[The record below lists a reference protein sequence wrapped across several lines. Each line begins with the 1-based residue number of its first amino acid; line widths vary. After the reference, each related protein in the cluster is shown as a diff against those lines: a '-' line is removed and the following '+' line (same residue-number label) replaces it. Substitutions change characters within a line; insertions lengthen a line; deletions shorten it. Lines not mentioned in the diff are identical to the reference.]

1 MSASERR
8 RPSEGDPLSVRRRY
22 VVWLVG
28 LAVYA
33 LAVFHRSS
41 LAVAGLAATERFDI
55 SASQLASFTMLQLL
69 VYASMQIPVGLMVDR
84 FGSRTVLTVAVSVV
98 SLGQV
103 AFALAGD
110 YPTALAARALVGVG
124 DAMTFICVLRLVTS
138 WFPRGQVPLI
148 SQLTGNLG
156 QLGALGAAAP
166 MTWALGHLGWTR
178 SYLAGAAIGL
188 VLLVAL
194 RLVLHDAPDRA
205 HLRGVPM
212 TARALVRS
220 LGASWEQPGTRLGL
234 WIHFST
240 PFSSAVL
247 GLLWGFPFLVSGE
260 HRSAGEAGALISLLF
275 LMNLAYGPLLGWLVG
290 RHPWHRSTLGLV
302 IVAAMAA
309 TWAVVLLWPGDAP
322 LWLLV
327 LLILVV
333 GAGGPGSMVGFDVAR
348 TSNPDHRTAS
358 ASGIINVGGFT
369 SALVAVVAVGV
380 VLDLLSAGGSEGSY
394 TPEAFRWAL
403 AVQYVLWAVGAAQ
416 ILRYRRRIRSL
427 TTREQVAGGSTMVE
441 VTRDGR

>member
-1 MSASERR
+1 MSQ
-8 RPSEGDPLSVRRRY
+8 PGTPRRY
-22 VVWLVG
+22 LVWGVG
-28 LAVYA
+28 LVVYA

-84 FGSRTVLTVAVSVV
+84 YGSRTVLTAAVAVV
-98 SLGQV
+98 STGQA
-103 AFALAGD
+103 AFAFAGD
-110 YPTALAARALVGVG
+110 YPTALVARALVGVG

-138 WFPRGQVPLI
+138 WFPARQVPLV

-166 MTWALGHLGWTR
+166 MTWALGQFGWTR
-178 SYLAGAAIGL
+178 AYLAGAVAGL
-188 VLLVAL
+188 VMLVVL
-194 RLVLHDAPDRA
+194 RLVLHDSPTRA

-212 TARALVRS
+212 SARALARS

-240 PFSSAVL
+240 PFSPALL
-247 GLLWGFPFLVSGE
+247 GLLWGFPFLVSAE
-260 HRSAGEAGALISLLF
+260 HRSEATAGALISLLF
-275 LMNLAYGPLLGWLVG
+275 LTNLFYGPFFGWLVG

-302 IVAAMAA
+302 IIGAMASV
-309 TWAVVLLWPGDAP
+309 WAGVLLWPGDAP

-327 LLILVV
+327 VLILVT
-333 GAGGPGSMVGFDVAR
+333 GAGGPGSMIGFDVAR

-369 SALVAVVAVGV
+369 SSLLVIVGV
-380 VLDLLSAGGSEGSY
+380 GIVLDALSPGSDGTY
-394 TPEAFRWAL
+394 PPEAFRWAM
-403 AVQYVLWAVGAAQ
+403 AVQYVLWGLGAVQ

-427 TTREQVAGGSTMVE
+427 TTREQVAGGSSMVE
-441 VTRDGR
+441 ISPGPAPTA

>member
-1 MSASERR
+1 MSTS
-8 RPSEGDPLSVRRRY
+8 RRY
-22 VVWLVG
+22 TVWVVG
-28 LAVYA
+28 LTVYA

-84 FGSRTVLTVAVSVV
+84 YGSRTVLTAAVSVV
-98 SLGQV
+98 SLGQA

-110 YPTALAARALVGVG
+110 YPTALVARALVGVG

-138 WFPRGQVPLI
+138 WFPRGQVPLV

-156 QLGALGAAAP
+156 QLGALAAAAP
-166 MTWALGHLGWTR
+166 MTWALGEFGWTR
-178 SYLAGAAIGL
+178 AYLAGAIAGL
-188 VLLVAL
+188 VVLVVL
-194 RLVLHDAPDRA
+194 RLLLHDSPEQP

-212 TARALVRS
+212 TARALGRS
-220 LGASWEQPGTRLGL
+220 LAASWEQPGTRLGL

-240 PFSSAVL
+240 PFSPALL

-260 HRSAGEAGALISLLF
+260 HRSEATAGALISLLF
-275 LMNLAYGPLLGWLVG
+275 LTNLAYGPLLGWLVG
-290 RHPWHRSTLGLV
+290 RHPWHRSTVGLA
-302 IVAAMAA
+302 IVAAMASA
-309 TWAVVLLWPGDAP
+309 WAAVLLWPGDAP

-327 LLILVV
+327 VLILVV

-369 SALVAVVAVGV
+369 SSLLVIVAVGI
-380 VLDLLSAGGSEGSY
+380 VLDLATPGAEGTY

-403 AVQYVLWAVGAAQ
+403 AVQYVLWAVGTFQ
-416 ILRYRRRIRSL
+416 IVRYRRRVRTL
-427 TTREQVAGGSTMVE
+427 TTRDQVAGGSSMVE
-441 VTRDGR
+441 FNPSGS

>member
-1 MSASERR
+1 MSQ
-8 RPSEGDPLSVRRRY
+8 PGTPRRY
-22 VVWLVG
+22 LVWGVG
-28 LAVYA
+28 LVVYA

-84 FGSRTVLTVAVSVV
+84 YGSRTVLTAAVAVV
-98 SLGQV
+98 STGQA
-103 AFALAGD
+103 AFAFAGD
-110 YPTALAARALVGVG
+110 YPTALVARALVGVG

-138 WFPRGQVPLI
+138 WFPARQVPLV

-166 MTWALGHLGWTR
+166 MTWALGQFGWTR
-178 SYLAGAAIGL
+178 AYLAGVVAGL
-188 VLLVAL
+188 VMLVVL
-194 RLVLHDAPDRA
+194 RLVLHDSPTQA

-212 TARALVRS
+212 SARALARS
-220 LGASWEQPGTRLGL
+220 LAASWEQPGTRLGL

-240 PFSSAVL
+240 PFSPALL
-247 GLLWGFPFLVSGE
+247 GLLWGFPFLVSAE
-260 HRSAGEAGALISLLF
+260 HRSEATAGALISLLF
-275 LMNLAYGPLLGWLVG
+275 LTNLFYGPFFGWLVG

-302 IVAAMAA
+302 IIGAMASM
-309 TWAVVLLWPGDAP
+309 WASVLLWPGDAP
-322 LWLLV
+322 LGLLV
-327 LLILVV
+327 LLILVT

-369 SALVAVVAVGV
+369 SSLLVIVGV
-380 VLDLLSAGGSEGSY
+380 GIVLDVLSPGSDGSY
-394 TPEAFRWAL
+394 PPEAFRWAM
-403 AVQYVLWAVGAAQ
+403 AVQYVLWGLGTVQ

-427 TTREQVAGGSTMVE
+427 TTREQVAGGSSMVE
-441 VTRDGR
+441 ISPGPRPSA